1 MFSRFQKGKAAALA
15 VVMGLFATITYIPDA
30 EAKRFGGGFSFGRSA
45 PSYSSKPAPVQKAAP
60 TQQQSGTQSAATS
73 TKPGAT
79 AGTAAAQPR
88 RSFMGPLGGLAAG
101 LGLAALFSFMGFGEG
116 MASVLG
122 TLLMLGL
129 GFFVIRALFRM
140 LARNSSPQPAYGGA
154 GAGQQGGQMY
164 REPVRRESVEQPAA
178 LPSGLGSAGG
188 AFGNPQPLE
197 AAETDAPLKQTP
209 AGFDEQ
215 VFLDN
220 AKKFFVMI
228 QAEFD
233 KGNLDGLKEYCSDD
247 VLAHAAQEI
256 AQRGGADNHT
266 SVVTLEAELIGFE
279 TDVDE
284 QIATVA
290 FTALLREERDSAAQE
305 VHELWMLSKP
315 SSGGGWVLAGIH
327 NL

>member
-15 VVMGLFATITYIPDA
+15 VVVGIFSSLAYMPEA
-30 EAKRFGGGFSFGRSA
+30 EARRFGGGSSFGRTA
-45 PSYSSKPAPVQKAAP
+45 PSYTSKPAPIQKAAP

-101 LGLAALFSFMGFGEG
+101 LGLAALFGYLGFGEG
-116 MASVLG
+116 MASILG
-122 TLLMLGL
+122 TMLMLGL

-140 LARNSSPQPAYGGA
+140 LARNSSPQPAYGSA
-154 GAGQQGGQMY
+154 GAGQQSGQMY
-164 REPVRRESVEQPAA
+164 REPVRRESVEQAPAF
-178 LPSGLGSAGG
+178 PSGLGGAGS
-188 AFGNPQPLE
+188 AFGN
-197 AAETDAPLKQTP
+197 AGAEEIGNTDAPLKQTP
-209 AGFDEQ
+209 AGFDEAA
-215 VFLDN
+215 FLDN

-233 KGNLDGLKEYCSDD
+233 KGNLDSLKEYCSDD

-266 SVVTLEAELIGFE
+266 SVVTLEAELLGFE

-305 VHELWMLSKP
+305 VHELWMLSRP